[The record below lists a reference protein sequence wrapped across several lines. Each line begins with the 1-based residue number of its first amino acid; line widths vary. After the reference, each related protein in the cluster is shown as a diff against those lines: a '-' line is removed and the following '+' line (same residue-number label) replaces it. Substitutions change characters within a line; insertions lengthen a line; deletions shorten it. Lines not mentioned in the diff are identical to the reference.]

1 MVVLGIHP
9 FPCKALLTLHIFF
22 LFDAA
27 SMSGAM
33 FLGLEPFNQEASQKA
48 CSPVINR
55 DRGGGVEKIHVD
67 M

>member
-1 MVVLGIHP
+1 
-9 FPCKALLTLHIFF
+9 
-22 LFDAA
+22 
-27 SMSGAM
+27 MSGAM